1 MSHRQKNKAAK
12 ADRASFFLAK
22 SATPHAREG
31 RSPDADGGAARS
43 EEDPPLSPLSSD
55 TGPEDSPPT
64 TQQLKKMLSELTDT
78 IQKNMATQIQTLTAD
93 LRKEIIEV
101 SQRTAQI
108 EKRMDDFAEAHNG
121 LADKLHELDTVLHDH
136 AVKMADMEDR
146 SRRNN
151 LRIRGIPESV
161 LNPALPDYLLDLF
174 QALSP
179 ETHPDQLI
187 IDRAHRLR
195 RPKHLPNSTARD
207 VIVRVHFYHAKE
219 RLVRASRTPGMPDP
233 YKDLK
238 IFTDLS
244 AATLQFRKSLTPLTT
259 TLREKG
265 IMYRWGYPAKLL
277 IQYQDSLHAVSSL
290 PAGKEKFKMW
300 GLPVA
305 STDDHNKAKIPRMT
319 PEWTPA

>member
-1 MSHRQKNKAAK
+1 MSQRQKTKAAK

-22 SATPHAREG
+22 SATPHSREG
-31 RSPDADGGAARS
+31 RSPIEDGGAARS
-43 EEDPPLSPLSSD
+43 EEDPPLSPMSSD
-55 TGPEDSPPT
+55 TGPEDSPLT
-64 TQQLKKMLSELTDT
+64 TQQLKLMLSELTDT
-78 IQKNMATQIQTLTAD
+78 IQRNMATQIQTLTAD

-101 SQRTAQI
+101 GQRTAQI
-108 EKRMDDFAEAHNG
+108 EKRMDDFAEAPNG
-121 LADKLHELDTVLHDH
+121 LADKLQELDTVLHDH

-161 LNPALPDYLLDLF
+161 LNPALNTYLLDFF
-174 QALSP
+174 QP
-179 ETHPDQLI
+179 EIHPDQLI

-233 YKDLK
+233 YQD
-238 IFTDLS
+238 FTGLS

-259 TLREKG
+259 TLQAKG
-265 IMYRWGYPAKLL
+265 IIYRWGYPAKLL
-277 IQYQDSLHAVSSL
+277 IQYQDSLHAVNSL
-290 PAGKEKFKMW
+290 PAGKEKFKLW

-305 STDDHNKAKIPRMT
+305 IVSDHNQAKIPRMS
-319 PEWTPA
+319 PA

>member
-43 EEDPPLSPLSSD
+43 EEDPPLSPMSSD

-207 VIVRVHFYHAKE
+207 VIVRFEHPAHQACQIPT
-219 RLVRASRTPGMPDP
+219 RT
-233 YKDLK
+233 
-238 IFTDLS
+238 
-244 AATLQFRKSLTPLTT
+244 
-259 TLREKG
+259 
-265 IMYRWGYPAKLL
+265 
-277 IQYQDSLHAVSSL
+277 
-290 PAGKEKFKMW
+290 
-300 GLPVA
+300 
-305 STDDHNKAKIPRMT
+305 
-319 PEWTPA
+319 